1 MPEKNAILVGSLNP
15 SIDVTMGVDCL
26 RAGGTNRA
34 RFVRED
40 AGGKGVN
47 VARAL
52 KAQGVES
59 VRLAGFVW
67 REGGNIL
74 ENALKQAGVAC
85 DFCWLEGATRRN
97 IKILDEEKAEI
108 TEVNAKSA
116 PVAAEDVHF
125 MREKLLCGAKD
136 AKMVVLTGSL
146 PTDCPG
152 GFLCAN
158 HRGES
163 RAVRA
168 GRGWRGA
175 FGGRAG
181 KAVFAQVQREGT
193 GRDRAG
199 CNGAPARA
207 RGDGSGHIHRVGFH
221 GSAGK
226 HPGGRERRMARRAA
240 QVERALDGWRGRRH
254 AFRLLGGVCARGICL
269 EAFRWAV
276 ASASASVEGEGTFM
290 PGSAEAARYL
300 PYIQIERLMEW

>member
-74 ENALKQAGVAC
+74 ENALKQTGVAC

-136 AKMVVLTGSL
+136 AKMVVLTGSV
-146 PTDCPG
+146 PTDCP
-152 GFLCAN
+152 AM
-158 HRGES
+158 RKSS
-163 RAVRA
+163 RRVPR
-168 GRGWRGA
+168 
-175 FGGRAG
+175 
-181 KAVFAQVQREGT
+181 
-193 GRDRAG
+193 
-199 CNGAPARA
+199 RA
-207 RGDGSGHIHRVGFH
+207 RWT
-221 GSAGK
+221 
-226 HPGGRERRMARRAA
+226 RMARRF
-240 QVERALDGWRGRRH
+240 WR
-254 AFRLLGGVCARGICL
+254 ARGQSRFCSS
-269 EAFRWAV
+269 ATRRNWA
-276 ASASASVEGEGTFM
+276 
-290 PGSAEAARYL
+290 
-300 PYIQIERLMEW
+300 

>member
-74 ENALKQAGVAC
+74 ENALKQTGVAC

-108 TEVNAKSA
+108 TEVNARSA

-146 PTDCPG
+146 PTDCPADFYAQIIEASPAPCALDADG
-152 GFLCAN
+152 AALLAGARAKPFLLKCNEKELGVIAQGATALQRVRTAMDQGISIVLASMGAQGSILADASGAWRAAPLQLNVRSTVGAGDAMLSGFLAAYV
-158 HRGES
+158 RGES
-163 RAVRA
+163 VR
-168 GRGWRGA
+168 
-175 FGGRAG
+175 
-181 KAVFAQVQREGT
+181 
-193 GRDRAG
+193 
-199 CNGAPARA
+199 
-207 RGDGSGHIHRVGFH
+207 
-221 GSAGK
+221 
-226 HPGGRERRMARRAA
+226 
-240 QVERALDGWRGRRH
+240 
-254 AFRLLGGVCARGICL
+254 